1 MNRKAALELSTGFIV
16 VAAIG
21 IIILVSAIFFIS
33 SQFQTIS
40 GSATQIQQ
48 EIKEQL
54 MEDLISSNEK
64 LVLLQNN
71 INLDY
76 GKDENIIF
84 GVHNNLDTELVYGIN
99 IEITQKEQAGDKDF
113 SGDLGLLYYKGP
125 FFIEKGQS
133 GINLVKIDG
142 KKKGVYLVKIT
153 IKNKNDDEETYAQKS
168 FFVEVN

>member
-21 IIILVSAIFFIS
+21 IIIIISAIFFVS
-33 SQFQTIS
+33 NQFQTIS

-54 MEDLISSNEK
+54 MEDLVTGNEK

-76 GKDENIIF
+76 GNDEDIIF
-84 GVHNNLDTELVYGIN
+84 GVHNDLDTELVYGVN
-99 IEITQKEQAGDKDF
+99 IEISQKEQAGDKDF
-113 SGDLGLLYYKGP
+113 SKDLGLLYYKGP

-133 GINLVKIDG
+133 GINLVKIQGD
-142 KKKGVYLVKIT
+142 KKGTYLVKIT
-153 IKNKNDDEETYAQKS
+153 ITNKNNEEETYAQKS
-168 FFVEVN
+168 FFVNVI